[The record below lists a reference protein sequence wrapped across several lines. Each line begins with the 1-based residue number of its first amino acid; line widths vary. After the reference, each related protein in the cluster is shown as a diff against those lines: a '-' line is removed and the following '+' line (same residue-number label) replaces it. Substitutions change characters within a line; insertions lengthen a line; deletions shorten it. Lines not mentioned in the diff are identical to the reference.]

1 MNILKACAPAA
12 LAIALSSQPTAAQT
26 DRIQIPELGDTY
38 SGVFSLEKEKL
49 LGDMWLRMFRAQ
61 APTVSDPLIY
71 SYTINLIDKLARH
84 SELQDKNIELVIV
97 ADKNLNAF
105 AVPGGVMGINAGLF
119 IKAENEAQFASVVG
133 HELAHLSQ
141 RHFVRRMEKQQQMT
155 IPMLAAMLAS
165 VLVASSGSGDA
176 GMAGVMATQA
186 LAKQVQLNFSRSN
199 EQEADRIGIRT
210 LVDAGY
216 SADAAGD
223 MFEHMQRALRFT
235 KRPPE
240 YLLSHPMTE
249 KRISDARLRAR
260 SMPKHDLMDSFEYQ
274 LMRARISVLVSS
286 NSGFAARNLRAEI
299 EGEGNHIDAK
309 RYGLALAYSAS
320 GEHERADKLIDE
332 LIEKHPQQLI
342 FKHAKA
348 ELAAKDKRFIESNAI
363 LDAILADHPSDLAAN
378 VRYAENLMAQGEYTR
393 SEKIIRKQIRY
404 HAKNEHLWYLLAEVS
419 GLSGNILET
428 HKARAEY
435 FSLLGALDQSIKH
448 LRLALKLTDDNY
460 IERSRIQ
467 ARLEQVMKMM
477 RDLEDL

>member
-1 MNILKACAPAA
+1 MNLLKACAPTA
-12 LAIALSSQPTAAQT
+12 LALALATSPVSAQS

-61 APTVSDPLIY
+61 APTVSDSLVY
-71 SYTINLIDKLARH
+71 SYTIDLIDKLAVH

-119 IKAENEAQFASVVG
+119 LKAENEAQFASVVG

-186 LAKQVQLNFSRSN
+186 LAKQVQLNFSRAN

-216 SADAAGD
+216 SAEAAGD

-240 YLLSHPMTE
+240 YLLSHPVTE

-260 SMPKHDLMDSFEYQ
+260 TLEKHELMDSFEYQ
-274 LMRARISVLVSS
+274 LMRTRISVLVSD
-286 NSGFAARNLRAEI
+286 NSSHTARTFRAEI
-299 EGEGNHIDAK
+299 EGDDPHADARK
-309 RYGLALAYSAS
+309 PPLPFL
-320 GEHERADKLIDE
+320 ERTCA
-332 LIEKHPQQLI
+332 
-342 FKHAKA
+342 
-348 ELAAKDKRFIESNAI
+348 
-363 LDAILADHPSDLAAN
+363 
-378 VRYAENLMAQGEYTR
+378 
-393 SEKIIRKQIRY
+393 
-404 HAKNEHLWYLLAEVS
+404 VS
-419 GLSGNILET
+419 GQLPATGT
-428 HKARAEY
+428 
-435 FSLLGALDQSIKH
+435 
-448 LRLALKLTDDNY
+448 RLTASC
-460 IERSRIQ
+460 IG
-467 ARLEQVMKMM
+467 M
-477 RDLEDL
+477 